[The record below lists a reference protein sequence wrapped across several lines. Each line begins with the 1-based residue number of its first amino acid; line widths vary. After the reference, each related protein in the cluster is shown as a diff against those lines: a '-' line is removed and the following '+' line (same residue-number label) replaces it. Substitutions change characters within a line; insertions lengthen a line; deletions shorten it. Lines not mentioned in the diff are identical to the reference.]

1 MSESRIGKIFLV
13 NGPPNSGKDAACS
26 FLANT
31 YKHNYHTL
39 HTCFKQKLWSLA
51 AALYCIDEETFYT
64 LATTRET
71 KEVKIPTIKGMLSPR
86 DMLIDTSENII
97 KPNFDKKYFGHAL
110 VQYCDQ
116 QYYESYKEDKL
127 VVFVSDCG
135 FTDEIL
141 AVINDAQLKPDD
153 VVLIK
158 LVREGCSF
166 ANDSR
171 SYVDLPEGYNNV
183 YTVDN
188 NGTIDEFNDNLMYIV
203 DKHI

>member
-1 MSESRIGKIFLV
+1 MHKTIGKLFLV
-13 NGPPNSGKDAACS
+13 NGPPNSGKDAACEYLS
-26 FLANT
+26 RQYNST
-31 YKHNYHTL
+31 HHTL
-39 HTCFKQKLWSLA
+39 HTGFKQKLWSLA
-51 AALYCIDEETFYT
+51 AALYCIDYGSFYT
-64 LATTRET
+64 LATTRTT
-71 KEVKIPTIKGMLSPR
+71 KEVKIQTIKGMMSPR
-86 DMLIDTSENII
+86 DMLIDTSESII

-110 VQYCDQ
+110 VQYCTE
-116 QYYESYKEDKL
+116 QYHKAYKEDSL

-135 FTDEIL
+135 FTDEII
-141 AVINDAQLKPDD
+141 AVIEDVQLKPED

-171 SYVDLPEGYNNV
+171 SYVNLPEGYNNV

-188 NGTIDEFNDNLMYIV
+188 NGTLDEFNSNLMYIV